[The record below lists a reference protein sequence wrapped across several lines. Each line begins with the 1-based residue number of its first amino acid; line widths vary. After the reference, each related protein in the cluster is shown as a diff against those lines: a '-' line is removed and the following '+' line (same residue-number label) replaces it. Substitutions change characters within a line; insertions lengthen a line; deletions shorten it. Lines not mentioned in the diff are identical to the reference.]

1 MERADALER
10 ERLFHQLDDYDDWE
24 ELKQQEEQQQQQ
36 SWGNVYTSPLL
47 TNMKSRVTCP
57 ICNAASLWKHHLMVY
72 NLLMPQMQ
80 QLMTTKNNVHL
91 L

>member
-36 SWGNVYTSPLL
+36 SCYAIKCSD
-47 TNMKSRVTCP
+47 
-57 ICNAASLWKHHLMVY
+57 
-72 NLLMPQMQ
+72 
-80 QLMTTKNNVHL
+80 
-91 L
+91 